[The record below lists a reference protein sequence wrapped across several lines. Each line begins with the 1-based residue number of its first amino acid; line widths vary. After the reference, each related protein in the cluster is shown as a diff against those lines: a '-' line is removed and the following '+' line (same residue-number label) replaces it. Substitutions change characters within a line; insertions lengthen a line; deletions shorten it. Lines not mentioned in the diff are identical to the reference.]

1 MDYSKFTV
9 VTICGLIVFL
19 LFMFYQELR
28 LTDGGFTLSSQVAAT
43 LPLVIQADV
52 SLLAFWGV
60 MLVFKFRELS
70 STRSDLV
77 KNLWEIG
84 FKRDELSIEI
94 AKTKED
100 RETCGV
106 LKKLHEE
113 LGKDATLRKKTIGE
127 YYQSETATWFFGLLA
142 AAFLVGSIS
151 SGLYGIGMTF
161 HTQMVDP
168 FTYFTPILSLF
179 VGGYVDNSCLIDPF
193 IYVNRGIRNKITWSM
208 KSEVRY
214 SG

>member
-1 MDYSKFTV
+1 MKGKSII
-9 VTICGLIVFL
+9 VTICGLVVFL
-19 LFMFYQELR
+19 LFVFYQELK
-28 LTDGGFTLSSQVAAT
+28 LADGGFTLSSQVAAT
-43 LPLVIQADV
+43 LPLVIQAGA

-70 STRSDLV
+70 STRSDLI

-127 YYQSETATWFFGLLA
+127 YYESETATWFLGLLA
-142 AAFLVGSIS
+142 AAFLVGSIG
-151 SGLYGIGMTF
+151 SGLYGISMTF

-179 VGGYVDNSCLIDPF
+179 VGAMLTIAVLLTSSFRLTEELE
-193 IYVNRGIRNKITWSM
+193 IR
-208 KSEVRY
+208 
-214 SG
+214 

>member
-1 MDYSKFTV
+1 MNYSKFTV

-19 LFMFYQELR
+19 LFMFYQGLR
-28 LTDGGFTLSSQVAAT
+28 LTDGGFTLSSQATAT

-106 LKKLHEE
+106 LKKLHGE
-113 LGKDATLRKKTIGE
+113 LGKDSTLRKKTVRE
-127 YYQSETATWFFGLLA
+127 YYQAETATWFLGVLA

-151 SGLYGIGMTF
+151 SGLYGISMTF

-168 FTYFTPILSLF
+168 FTYFTPILALF
-179 VGGYVDNSCLIDPF
+179 VGAMLTIAALLTHSFMLTEELET
-193 IYVNRGIRNKITWSM
+193 R
-208 KSEVRY
+208 
-214 SG
+214 